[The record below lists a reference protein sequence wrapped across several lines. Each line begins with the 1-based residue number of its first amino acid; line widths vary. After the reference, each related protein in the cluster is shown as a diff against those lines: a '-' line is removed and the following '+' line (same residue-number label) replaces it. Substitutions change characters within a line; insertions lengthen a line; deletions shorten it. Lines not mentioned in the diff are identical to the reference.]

1 MGAKAFLSKAFPF
14 LSVAATALGGPI
26 GAAGAS
32 MLGAALGK
40 EVKPADLEA
49 ELVKLA
55 ATEEGRLKAAQIEQD
70 FKLQMERLGLG
81 HVEELERLAA
91 ADRDSARK
99 REIQTGDIWTPRIL
113 ATVVVSAWVTIQ
125 SILLFHI
132 VSSDMRDLVSR
143 LLGTL
148 DAALLLV
155 LSYYFG
161 SSSGSTRKNELMHQ
175 KNGG

>member
-99 REIQTGDIWTPRIL
+99 REMTVKDRMPMIL
-113 ATVVVSAWVTIQ
+113 GIAANIGFFSTVWF
-125 SILLFHI
+125 LLFRTMP
-132 VSSDMRDLVSR
+132 VESKDVLLL
-143 LLGTL
+143 LLG
-148 DAALLLV
+148 ALTATFKDV
-155 LSYYFG
+155 YGYYFG
-161 SSSGSTRKNELMHQ
+161 SSAGSAKKDDLINRK
-175 KNGG
+175 

>member
-99 REIQTGDIWTPRIL
+99 REMTVKDRMPMIL
-113 ATVVVSAWVTIQ
+113 GIAANIGFLSTVGF
-125 SILLFHI
+125 LLFRTMP
-132 VSSDMRDLVSR
+132 VESKDVLLL
-143 LLGTL
+143 LLG
-148 DAALLLV
+148 ALTATFKDV
-155 LSYYFG
+155 YGYYFG
-161 SSSGSTRKNELMHQ
+161 SSSGSSKKDDILNR